1 MNIRPSAAIRQN
13 YNEIADLCRETAEPI
28 FLTKNGEG
36 DLVVMD
42 IETYNRREKMLK
54 LREEL
59 LSVEED
65 RMRGSEGYSIDEVTS
80 MMRSAIKE
88 PPDMEQQNKYRV
100 IGVSTGCSD
109 ARVPRRDSGTGQPCS
124 S

>member
-13 YNEIADLCRETAEPI
+13 YNEIAELCRKTAEPV

-42 IETYNRREKMLK
+42 IETFNRREKMLK

-59 LSVEED
+59 LAVEED
-65 RMRGSEGYSIDEVTS
+65 RIAGRCGCTLEELDSLWMKTEN
-80 MMRSAIKE
+80 IKSLFLT
-88 PPDMEQQNKYRV
+88 EQN
-100 IGVSTGCSD
+100 GC
-109 ARVPRRDSGTGQPCS
+109 
-124 S
+124 

>member
-13 YNEIADLCRETAEPI
+13 YNEIADMCRETAEPI

-59 LSVEED
+59 LAVEED
-65 RMRGSEGYSIDEVTS
+65 RMAGRVGCTLDELD
-80 MMRSAIKE
+80 AYL
-88 PPDMEQQNKYRV
+88 DDV
-100 IGVSTGCSD
+100 I
-109 ARVPRRDSGTGQPCS
+109 AEE
-124 S
+124 

>member
-13 YNEIADLCRETAEPI
+13 YNEIAEMCRKTAEPV

-42 IETYNRREKMLK
+42 IETYNRREKLLK

-59 LSVEED
+59 LAVEED
-65 RMRGSEGYSIDEVTS
+65 RLEGRAGCTLDELS
-80 MMRSAIKE
+80 GFL
-88 PPDMEQQNKYRV
+88 DDV
-100 IGVSTGCSD
+100 IAGV
-109 ARVPRRDSGTGQPCS
+109 
-124 S
+124 

>member
-13 YNEIADLCRETAEPI
+13 YNEIAEQCRKTAEPV

-42 IETYNRREKMLK
+42 IGTYNRGEKMLK

-59 LSVEED
+59 LTVEED
-65 RMRGSEGYSIDEVTS
+65 RMRGSKGYSVNEVAAK
-80 MMRSAIKE
+80 MRNAIKKAV
-88 PPDMEQQNKYRV
+88 DH
-100 IGVSTGCSD
+100 
-109 ARVPRRDSGTGQPCS
+109 GTEE
-124 S
+124 

>member
-13 YNEIADLCRETAEPI
+13 YNEIAEQCRKTAEPV

-42 IETYNRREKMLK
+42 IGTYNRREKMLK

-59 LSVEED
+59 LAVEED
-65 RMRGSEGYSIDEVTS
+65 RMHGSKGYSAQEVAT
-80 MMRSAIKE
+80 MMRNAIKE
-88 PPDMEQQNKYRV
+88 AA
-100 IGVSTGCSD
+100 GH
-109 ARVPRRDSGTGQPCS
+109 GTAK
-124 S
+124 

>member
-42 IETYNRREKMLK
+42 IETFNRWEKMLK

-59 LSVEED
+59 LAAEED
-65 RMRGSEGYSIDEVTS
+65 RLAGR
-80 MMRSAIKE
+80 
-88 PPDMEQQNKYRV
+88 N
-100 IGVSTGCSD
+100 GCSVD
-109 ARVPRRDSGTGQPCS
+109 ELDKYLDDVIAEV
-124 S
+124 